1 MGYVAI
7 KISKTAFSAQIVKI
21 VRKYTDI
28 SISDMKKRINNQE
41 FIMSCS
47 HIDDKIIKQI
57 INLYRELRKE
67 DISCLLYENDR
78 ETTCQYLENLLQW
91 NKEIEE
97 EIERENERESKE
109 DETPTNSNEKD
120 TKKGFTPIVL

>member
-7 KISKTAFSAQIVKI
+7 KISKSAFSAQIVKI

-28 SISDMKKRINNQE
+28 SISDIKKRINNQE
-41 FIMSCS
+41 FIMSCD
-47 HIDDKIIKQI
+47 HIDDEMIKQI

-67 DISCLLYENDR
+67 DIPCLLYENDR
-78 ETTCQYLENLLQW
+78 ETTCKYLENLLQW

-97 EIERENERESKE
+97 EIERENEREV
-109 DETPTNSNEKD
+109 NE
-120 TKKGFTPIVL
+120 FEEN

>member
-41 FIMSCS
+41 
-47 HIDDKIIKQI
+47 
-57 INLYRELRKE
+57 L
-67 DISCLLYENDR
+67 
-78 ETTCQYLENLLQW
+78 
-91 NKEIEE
+91 
-97 EIERENERESKE
+97 
-109 DETPTNSNEKD
+109 
-120 TKKGFTPIVL
+120 

>member
-28 SISDMKKRINNQE
+28 SISDIKKRINNQE
-41 FIMSCS
+41 FIMSCD
-47 HIDDKIIKQI
+47 HIDDEMIKQI

-67 DISCLLYENDR
+67 DIPCLLYENDR
-78 ETTCQYLENLLQW
+78 ETTCKYLENLIQW

-97 EIERENERESKE
+97 EIERENEREV
-109 DETPTNSNEKD
+109 NEFEENQFDRMFNLAIRK
-120 TKKGFTPIVL
+120 

>member
-28 SISDMKKRINNQE
+28 SISDMKNRINNQE

-57 INLYRELRKE
+57 IDLCRELRKE
-67 DISCLLYENDR
+67 DIPCLLYENDR

-97 EIERENERESKE
+97 EIERENEREVNTDRIEVERDFGLAKRC
-109 DETPTNSNEKD
+109 
-120 TKKGFTPIVL
+120 

>member
-21 VRKYTDI
+21 VRKYTDS
-28 SISDMKKRINNQE
+28 SISDIKKRINKQE
-41 FIMSCS
+41 FIMSCDD
-47 HIDDKIIKQI
+47 IDDEMIKQI

-67 DISCLLYENDR
+67 DIPCLLYENDR
-78 ETTCQYLENLLQW
+78 ETTCKYLENLLQW

-97 EIERENERESKE
+97 EIERENEREV
-109 DETPTNSNEKD
+109 NE
-120 TKKGFTPIVL
+120 FEEN